1 MITENDIRSVVNACN
16 LAGFTLSTEDLQMIQ
31 WEAGVRTHIPT
42 PLPAGNSAVYIFKW
56 QDEYLKVGKVN
67 NKSNARYQSQHYNSA
82 SSKSNLSKS
91 IQENPEMMEIVGET
105 NVGDWIKSNTTRFN
119 IHIPSRFGKNIVHFI
134 EAFFI
139 LKCNPKFENSR
150 A

>member
-16 LAGFTLSTEDLQMIQ
+16 LAGFTISTDDLQLTQ
-31 WEAGVRTHIPT
+31 WDAGVRTHIPT

-67 NKSNARYQSQHYNSA
+67 NKSNARYQSQHYNSE

-139 LKCNPKFENSR
+139 LKCNPKFKNSR